1 MKDYQALNPNPSLPV
16 GYVDSVD
23 LISLKIYKLSIL
35 SHSKKKNTDVVKK
48 AYRVYRAYSEAWIL
62 LLRQISLQN
71 LCRPRG
77 KVYMNPTQR
86 KKCRIASPSGVCD
99 SLLYT
104 FGKRRISIISGFI
117 WKRTQ
122 TTQTQP
128 TAAATRRSRSF
139 HSRAAAA
146 AATER
151 C

>member
-62 LLRQISLQN
+62 ILRQISLQN

-77 KVYMNPTQR
+77 KVYMNPTWR
-86 KKCRIASPSGVCD
+86 KKCRIASPSGFCECFWTHEKKTQSRKSC
-99 SLLYT
+99 SLATLCLFLMYPET
-104 FGKRRISIISGFI
+104 NCKHPRPQP
-117 WKRTQ
+117 RTLRVLQ
-122 TTQTQP
+122 NLH
-128 TAAATRRSRSF
+128 F
-139 HSRAAAA
+139 
-146 AATER
+146 

>member
-62 LLRQISLQN
+62 ILRQISLQN

-77 KVYMNPTQR
+77 KVYMNPTWRRRWQKRQSFGFLRFAFGRMR
-86 KKCRIASPSGVCD
+86 KKHRP
-99 SLLYT
+99 
-104 FGKRRISIISGFI
+104 R
-117 WKRTQ
+117 
-122 TTQTQP
+122 
-128 TAAATRRSRSF
+128 RRSLRLQQRVALARSTRELLPQPRL
-139 HSRAAAA
+139 SVAKINI
-146 AATER
+146 
-151 C
+151 